1 VVSCP
6 LLAEKSESWTTILIT
21 NAKDTSANS
30 LTNLN
35 SPKCFHKGTITSPDK
50 RGSKKWSAQT
60 RVLSPETGQNRLG
73 T

>member
-6 LLAEKSESWTTILIT
+6 LLAEKSESWTTIPIT

-35 SPKCFHKGTITSPDK
+35 SPKCFHKGTIKSPDK
-50 RGSKKWSAQT
+50 KGFKEMVST
-60 RVLSPETGQNRLG
+60 N
-73 T
+73 